1 MVRRNPN
8 VSGKKAAASW
18 EWNADDVEVF
28 DDDYV
33 IYRKG
38 PIPSIKFSDRD
49 NCVGSGGFPDVSA
62 NDKGKNLDHASSSTY
77 PVEPSELAPYGPW
90 MTVDNRRR
98 KPLRGSAVANSG
110 PRLAPLRV
118 KEGVLMQRRG
128 GPVTKQVSSNV
139 QGDHM
144 PMQGRKATM
153 KGGTKQTKVAQDL
166 PSTGSRFAALRMED
180 GASFMESDVEETGYV
195 PRSVNVGTTTSGEV
209 QVINSEKQPAQGSS
223 IAIENGDSD
232 GSEKNA
238 EQLEELSVSDV
249 SIGKKETTEQV
260 KEMPAMEVSVG
271 SKHHVGNVKVVPIL
285 ADHVVEILSQETV
298 GSDKHMAVML
308 AERKQ
313 SKLESAG
320 GKVVK
325 ARSWADRSS
334 EEGYRKGFYL
344 RKQAMVKSRPLSTIQ
359 EWAQNLS
366 HQLES
371 NAVIMGKV
379 GEVADVASTVGN
391 VSSLTKG
398 EGVAEANEPL

>member
-1 MVRRNPN
+1 MLSLSSSSLPHALPLVSPGGRSPDDPVPRDKSMMDGHSPLPGVALENRILPSNEVQALSMVDLVGIDRSTHNSSEDASDEVMVDSNTATGKTDNGPSRVSYAGMVRRNPN

-18 EWNADDVEVF
+18 EWNADDVE
-28 DDDYV
+28 
-33 IYRKG
+33 
-38 PIPSIKFSDRD
+38 D

-90 MTVDNRRR
+90 MTVDNRRC

-128 GPVTKQVSSNV
+128 GSVTKQVSSDV
-139 QGDHM
+139 PGDHM
-144 PMQGRKATM
+144 PMQGHKATM

-223 IAIENGDSD
+223 IAIENGDLD

-238 EQLEELSVSDV
+238 EQLEELSISDV
-249 SIGKKETTEQV
+249 SIGKKETAEQV

-285 ADHVVEILSQETV
+285 ADHVVEILS
-298 GSDKHMAVML
+298 
-308 AERKQ
+308 
-313 SKLESAG
+313 
-320 GKVVK
+320 
-325 ARSWADRSS
+325 
-334 EEGYRKGFYL
+334 
-344 RKQAMVKSRPLSTIQ
+344 
-359 EWAQNLS
+359 
-366 HQLES
+366 
-371 NAVIMGKV
+371 
-379 GEVADVASTVGN
+379 
-391 VSSLTKG
+391 
-398 EGVAEANEPL
+398 

>member
-18 EWNADDVEVF
+18 EWNADDVE
-28 DDDYV
+28 
-33 IYRKG
+33 
-38 PIPSIKFSDRD
+38 D

-128 GPVTKQVSSNV
+128 GTV
-139 QGDHM
+139 
-144 PMQGRKATM
+144 
-153 KGGTKQTKVAQDL
+153 TKQTKVAQDL